1 MPAAIVLHALAA
13 LTYVLLL
20 TVMLAVL
27 LRPLAA
33 ADASSSTS
41 SSSNPSSPTTPT
53 AHLGWPGRSALLLG
67 LLLHALGLVQ
77 AIIHGSQLYL
87 GWSLALSVAVCLGM
101 MVFWLESLVMRID
114 GLLVLLLPVA
124 ALITAQTALFPGNR
138 LIANA
143 SNGWLRL
150 HLLIALIAY
159 GLTTVSALQALLM
172 AALDNALHRPPQ
184 AQMHGWRGI
193 IHRVLD
199 AMPPLLTQEHLLFRL
214 IAISFFALTLTVLS
228 GVQVSLQL
236 LGQVF
241 ALDHKT
247 VFSLLS
253 WLTFACLLLGRYAWG
268 WRGRRALRGTL
279 LGFAFLILAY
289 SGTHFVLDVILR
301 R

>member
-1 MPAAIVLHALAA
+1 
-13 LTYVLLL
+13 LLL
-20 TVMLAVL
+20 A
-27 LRPLAA
+27 
-33 ADASSSTS
+33 
-41 SSSNPSSPTTPT
+41 
-53 AHLGWPGRSALLLG
+53 

-77 AIIHGSQLYL
+77 AVMQGNQLYL
-87 GWSLALSVAVCLGM
+87 GWSLALSVAICLGM

-124 ALITAQTALFPGNR
+124 ALITAQTALFPDSR
-138 LIANA
+138 LVANA

-172 AALDNALHRPPQ
+172 AALDNTLHRPLMQ
-184 AQMHGWRGI
+184 TRAHGWRSAVN
-193 IHRVLD
+193 RVLD

-214 IAISFFALTLTVLS
+214 IGISFFALTLTVLS

-236 LGQVF
+236 LGQLFV
-241 ALDHKT
+241 LDHKT

-253 WLTFACLLLGRYAWG
+253 WLTFAWLLLGRHAWG

-279 LGFAFLILAY
+279 LGFALLILAY
-289 SGTHFVLDVILR
+289 SGSHFVLDVILER
-301 R
+301 

>member
-13 LTYVLLL
+13 LSYALL
-20 TVMLAVL
+20 LAVL
-27 LRPLAA
+27 LRPLAGA
-33 ADASSSTS
+33 ETGTHSDNRDNRNSRGC
-41 SSSNPSSPTTPT
+41 
-53 AHLGWPGRSALLLG
+53 HLGWIGRSGLLLA
-67 LLLHALGLVQ
+67 LMLHALGLVQ
-77 AIIHGSQLYL
+77 TIMQGSQLYL
-87 GWSLALSVAVCLGM
+87 GWSLALSVAICLGM

-124 ALITAQTALFPGNR
+124 ALITAQTALFPASH
-138 LIANA
+138 LVANA

-172 AALDNALHRPPQ
+172 AALDNYLHRPVVQEQ
-184 AQMHGWRGI
+184 ARRSWRS
-193 IHRVLD
+193 RMLD

-214 IAISFFALTLTVLS
+214 IGISFFALTLTVLS
-228 GVQVSLQL
+228 GARVSLQL
-236 LGQVF
+236 LGQLFV
-241 ALDHKT
+241 LDHKT

-253 WLTFACLLLGRYAWG
+253 WLTFAWLLLGRHAWG

-289 SGTHFVLDVILR
+289 SGSNFVLDVILR

>member
-33 ADASSSTS
+33 VDSASP
-41 SSSNPSSPTTPT
+41 NAAAPTTST
-53 AHLGWPGRSALLLG
+53 AHLGWPGRSALLLA

-77 AIIHGSQLYL
+77 TIIQGSQLYL
-87 GWSLALSVAVCLGM
+87 GWSLALSVAICLGM

-124 ALITAQTALFPGNR
+124 ALITAQTALFPDNR

-172 AALDNALHRPPQ
+172 AALDNTLHRPPQ
-184 AQMHGWRGI
+184 AQMRGWRGI
-193 IHRVLD
+193 IQRVLD

-228 GVQVSLQL
+228 GVQVSMQL

-241 ALDHKT
+241 VLDHKT

-279 LGFAFLILAY
+279 LGFAFLILSY
-289 SGTHFVLDVILR
+289 SGTHFVLDVILKR
-301 R
+301 